1 MAVKKANTPHP
12 PQSLNPQPAA
22 GPMPV
27 KAHIYHTFAELNSA
41 FEKVIL
47 DLGNL
52 KQISYFRSEPLSAM
66 YNTLVRI
73 RAQVSREFTIV
84 LSQREVASAVYFER
98 LCKQPTL
105 GSPQTDTQ

>member
-1 MAVKKANTPHP
+1 MAIKKANTLHP

-52 KQISYFRSEPLSAM
+52 KEVNYFRSKRSEPCTKRWCRFAPTSA
-66 YNTLVRI
+66 
-73 RAQVSREFTIV
+73 
-84 LSQREVASAVYFER
+84 AS
-98 LCKQPTL
+98 
-105 GSPQTDTQ
+105 SPLF